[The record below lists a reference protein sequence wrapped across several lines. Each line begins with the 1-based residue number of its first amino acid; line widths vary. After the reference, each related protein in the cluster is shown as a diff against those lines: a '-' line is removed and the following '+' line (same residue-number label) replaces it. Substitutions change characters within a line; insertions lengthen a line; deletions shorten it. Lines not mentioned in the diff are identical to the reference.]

1 MASHVET
8 VRVNLAERSYDIAI
22 GTGNLA
28 EAGRFLA
35 DRAKVTHV
43 VLVTDDNV
51 HRPHAMQ
58 VAESLGDQDIEV
70 DVICVE
76 PGEESKSLEV
86 AESLWQGLLDL
97 DADRKTVVAAVGGGV
112 IGDLAGF
119 IAATF
124 ARGLRFLQVPTSLLA
139 QVDSSVGGKVGINL
153 PTAKNM
159 IGAFYQP
166 LGVLIDTA
174 TLATL
179 PANEFRAG
187 LGEVVKYGVILDAG
201 LFDYLEQ
208 NATAILKHDHD
219 VLAHV
224 IGRCCRLKADV
235 VEQDE
240 YEQSGLRAALN
251 FGHTF
256 GHAFESLSWH
266 RGQGSE
272 VRGQGSGQW
281 PVASGQCQTPVSNPQ
296 SLIPNP
302 LLHGEAVSI
311 GMFCAARLAERL
323 NRVDAAFTSRLRS
336 LLEAFGLPVSVP
348 DLDRKQIL
356 DSMAHDKKVQY
367 GQLRFVLPSRMGHVE
382 LVGDIAEKDILGAL
396 DDTDS

>member
-1 MASHVET
+1 VNDSSQT

-22 GTGNLA
+22 GAGNLA
-28 EAGRFLA
+28 DAGRFLA

-43 VLVTDDNV
+43 VLVTDDHV

-58 VAESLGDQDIEV
+58 VAESIGERDIEV
-70 DVICVE
+70 DVVCVE

-179 PANEFRAG
+179 PPNEFRAG
-187 LGEVVKYGVILDAG
+187 LAEVVKYGVILDAE
-201 LFDYLEQ
+201 LFSYLER
-208 NATAILKHDHD
+208 NAVAILDHDRD

-240 YEQSGLRAALN
+240 HEQSGLRASLN

-256 GHAFESLSWH
+256 GHAFETLC
-266 RGQGSE
+266 GYG
-272 VRGQGSGQW
+272 
-281 PVASGQCQTPVSNPQ
+281 T
-296 SLIPNP
+296 I
-302 LLHGEAVSI
+302 LHGEAVAI
-311 GMFCAARLAERL
+311 GMVCAARLAQRL
-323 NRVDAAFTSRLRS
+323 GRVDENLTARLRS
-336 LLEAFGLPVSVP
+336 LLETFDLPVQVP
-348 DLDRKQIL
+348 NLDRLQIL
-356 DSMAHDKKVQY
+356 DSMMHDKKVQF
-367 GQLRFVLPSRMGHVE
+367 GQLSFVLPSRMGSVE
-382 LVGDIAEKDILGAL
+382 LVGGIAEIDIMAAL
-396 DDTDS
+396 KE